1 MMFSSFACICVCLYV
16 CGSICFGVALRLGH
30 AATDGHTPDEKTM
43 QQGLDRIVALL
54 GSADPQNVKGISEY
68 SPKH

>member
-1 MMFSSFACICVCLYV
+1 MYHC
-16 CGSICFGVALRLGH
+16 SICFGVALRLGH